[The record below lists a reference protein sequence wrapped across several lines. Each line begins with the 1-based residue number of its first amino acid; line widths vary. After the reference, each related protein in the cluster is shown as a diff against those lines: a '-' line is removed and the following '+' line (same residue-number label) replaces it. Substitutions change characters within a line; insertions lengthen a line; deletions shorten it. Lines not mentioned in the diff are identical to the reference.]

1 MERSYNDISTDGDR
15 GRRRTSCRVRLY
27 VYGIDPAAATD
38 GIKADILMI
47 GGDEDEICKKSSDF
61 YRVFADCQH
70 SRDHWEN
77 GRQRSN
83 RLPFP
88 PESPKQVAMTDELR
102 SLHGFRDLYW
112 GENLEEII
120 KRRQVDYLMDYTTP
134 TGVDMTYYW
143 VNFNSNESTTVYG
156 VTTYTPQTKAIFI
169 DGKLRGLFFFFE
181 GTDANWSKLQDEL
194 IHLYGEPIEAPTNK
208 AESSLYKTDAE
219 RSIGGTISMTS
230 LLFWQGKDTFLSLGR
245 GELKG
250 TPFIMFEMFSKENIV
265 YKAFSG

>member
-1 MERSYNDISTDGDR
+1 MKMK
-15 GRRRTSCRVRLY
+15 Y
-27 VYGIDPAAATD
+27 VK
-38 GIKADILMI
+38 KAVTFIVFLLIVSIAGTI
-47 GGDEDEICKKSSDF
+47 GKMGAKEAIA
-61 YRVFADCQH
+61 Y
-70 SRDHWEN
+70 
-77 GRQRSN
+77 
-83 RLPFP
+83 LFP

-143 VNFNSNESTTVYG
+143 INFNSNESTTVYG